1 MARLIE
7 LADTSAWTNHHKDAD
22 VSADFTQ
29 RLGDG
34 EVATCE
40 VVKLEL
46 LYSAQDISRFRA
58 RRDSLAALALL
69 PIDEAVWRRA
79 TDVFE
84 LLAAQGPL
92 HHRRV
97 ALPDLIVAATA
108 EMAGVGVLHYDRDFE
123 LIAEVTGQPVRALA
137 PLGSLA

>member
-7 LADTSAWTNHHKDAD
+7 LADTSAWTNHHKDSD
-22 VSADFTQ
+22 VSAEFTQ

-40 VVKLEL
+40 IVKLEL
-46 LYSAQDISRFRA
+46 LYSAQDVSRFRS
-58 RRDSLAALALL
+58 RRSDLEALAFL
-69 PIDEAVWRRA
+69 PIDDAVWRRA

-84 LLAAQGPL
+84 LLAARGPL

-97 ALPDLIVAATA
+97 ALPDLIVAAAA
-108 EMAGVGVLHYDRDFE
+108 EIAGVGVLHYDRDFDV
-123 LIAEVTGQPVRALA
+123 IAKVTGQPMRALA